1 MATKETLHRLVDELP
16 DDAVGAVELFLE
28 FVLVRRR
35 RSQTA
40 DPVLQAFM
48 SAPED
53 DEPLTAEEAAAIAE
67 AKADFDH
74 GNTVS
79 WENYL
84 ASRRAGS

>member
-1 MATKETLHRLVDELP
+1 
-16 DDAVGAVELFLE
+16 
-28 FVLVRRR
+28 
-35 RSQTA
+35 
-40 DPVLQAFM
+40 VLQAFM